1 MNRIIFT
8 FLFLFPF
15 VGHSF
20 AQQQKYET
28 LQVMNEERQEYQNEV
43 QHFITH
49 TYYDMLVEAIAT
61 TEVHNSFI
69 NYLMQ
74 EDVVKYMPEFVSN
87 YADKRYMS
95 PAQYFGCLH
104 RAFSAYNSDE
114 LKFSINNMQVDN
126 DFYSYGLR
134 GCFIRAEYDLEMKYQ
149 NEIRSRKRCWL

>member
-74 EDVVKYMPEFVSN
+74 EDVVKYMPEFVSDN
-87 YADKRYMS
+87 ADKR
-95 PAQYFGCLH
+95 
-104 RAFSAYNSDE
+104 
-114 LKFSINNMQVDN
+114 
-126 DFYSYGLR
+126 
-134 GCFIRAEYDLEMKYQ
+134 
-149 NEIRSRKRCWL
+149 